1 MAALSPQKV
10 AELKAFIGMCE
21 RDPSILHRPELAF
34 FKEYLQSLNAEIPAE
49 MPARGGSP
57 EKPAT
62 APVPEESSDE
72 ESSESEVEEFDEE
85 SLKDSEVIPPET
97 NPPPP
102 LAPEGQKELTDDE
115 QDKLGKLKE
124 EAAAACEAGE
134 CETALAKYTEAL
146 LIGNPTALLYTRRAD
161 VLLKLKRPVACIRDC
176 DEALK
181 LNPDSARAYKIRGK
195 ANRLLGKWREAHSDL
210 DMGQKIDYDEGLWD
224 MQKLVDE
231 KFRKIEEHERKILR
245 KREEAEKKRR
255 EKEAKKRRAAAQR
268 AYEEQKQR
276 DASGSGGFP
285 GGFPEGFP
293 GYGGGAGFPGGAG
306 GFGFPGGMP
315 GTFAGSSCGG
325 PGMTGTPGG
334 CCGGMGG
341 GCGAPGMPSD
351 SMPGGA
357 GNLFGALND
366 PELKKLFENPKMMA
380 AFQDIM
386 SNPSSISKYASDPEV
401 MAALGSLTSKFG
413 GGMPAAGFPTGSP
426 M

>member
-21 RDPSILHRPELAF
+21 RDPSILHRPELSF
-34 FKEYLQSLNAEIPAE
+34 FKEYLQSLKAAIPAE
-49 MPARGGSP
+49 KQAGAGSP
-57 EKPAT
+57 DRPT
-62 APVPEESSDE
+62 TSPVPEASSDD
-72 ESSESEVEEFDEE
+72 SSLESEVEEFDEE

-97 NPPPP
+97 SPLPP
-102 LAPEGQKELTDDE
+102 LAPEGEKELTDDE
-115 QDKLGKLKE
+115 LDKLGKLKE
-124 EAAAACEAGE
+124 EASAACEAGNSE
-134 CETALAKYTEAL
+134 RALEKYTEAL

-231 KFRKIEEHERKILR
+231 KFKKIEEHERKIVR
-245 KREEAEKKRR
+245 KCEEAEKKRR
-255 EKEAKKRRAAAQR
+255 EKEARKRRAAAQR

-276 DASGSGGFP
+276 DAAGSGGFP

-293 GYGGGAGFPGGAG
+293 GFGGGAGFPGGAG
-306 GFGFPGGMP
+306 GFGYSGGMP
-315 GTFAGSSCGG
+315 GTFPSSSCGG
-325 PGMTGTPGG
+325 SGMTGTPGG

-341 GCGAPGMPSD
+341 GCGGGMPSN
-351 SMPGGA
+351 SVPGGA

-401 MAALGSLTSKFG
+401 MAAMGSLTSKFG
-413 GGMPAAGFPTGSP
+413 GGMPGAGFPTGSP